1 MKISRVLQKGR
12 LLCRNMTAKPV
23 PCSDGHDLLTP
34 FWQDVHSGCFVTRS
48 QSWLCPD
55 SGVDVSV
62 IIATYNNAGEIQAS
76 VSSVLNQ
83 KTKYSMELIVIN
95 DGSTDGTGRILQQYA
110 NHPNAR
116 IIHQAN
122 AGHSG
127 ARNVGLDLCRGKF
140 ILFHDGD
147 DTLVPGALEALLDCA
162 YANNADTVAGGYLC
176 RNAAGQISPGLQF
189 PGGKVTDRET
199 VPGMT
204 CGKLF
209 RRKLFANLAFPANYW
224 YEDSI
229 ISQIVLPLSERI
241 WSIDRPV
248 FVYFLNEAGVSFTS
262 QGKRKSIDSLY
273 VTEALLAEREKFGL
287 PFDADAYRHFLHMV
301 LLTYRRTAQLDPKV
315 LYGIFLCQRQ
325 LRERYFPD
333 FRQGGSYEPLE
344 AALISGSFRKYVG
357 ACETHWLR
365 QKLGR

>member
-12 LLCRNMTAKPV
+12 LFCRNMTAKPV
-23 PCSDGHDLLTP
+23 PCGDGHDLLAP
-34 FWQDVHSGCFVTRS
+34 YWQDVHSGCYVTRP

-55 SGVDVSV
+55 RSVDVSV
-62 IIATYNNAGEIQAS
+62 IIATYNNADQIQAS
-76 VSSVLNQ
+76 VASVLNQ
-83 KTKYSMELIVIN
+83 QTKYTTEVIVIN
-95 DGSTDGTGRILQQYA
+95 DGSTDGTGRILQQFA
-110 NHPNAR
+110 NYPNAR

-127 ARNVGLDLCRGKF
+127 ARNVGIDLCRGAY

-147 DTLVPGALEALLDCA
+147 DTLLPGALEALLDCA
-162 YANNADTVAGGYLC
+162 YANDADTVAGGYLC
-176 RNAAGQISPGLQF
+176 RTAAGQTYLGLQY
-189 PGGKVTDRET
+189 PGGEVTDRET

-209 RRKLFANLAFPANYW
+209 RRKLFANLAFPENYW

-229 ISQIVLPLSERI
+229 ISQIVLPLSRRI

-248 FVYFLNEAGVSFTS
+248 FTYFLNEAGVSFTS
-262 QGKRKSIDSLY
+262 QGKRKAIDSLY
-273 VTEALLAEREKFGL
+273 VTEALLAERAKFSL
-287 PFDADAYRHFLHMV
+287 AFDGDAYRHFLHMV
-301 LLTYRRTAQLDPKV
+301 LLTYHRTAQLDEKV

-325 LRERYFPD
+325 LREMYFPD
-333 FRQGGSYEPLE
+333 FCQGGSY
-344 AALISGSFRKYVG
+344 AALEEALRRGSFRNYIWC
-357 ACETHWLR
+357 CETQWVR